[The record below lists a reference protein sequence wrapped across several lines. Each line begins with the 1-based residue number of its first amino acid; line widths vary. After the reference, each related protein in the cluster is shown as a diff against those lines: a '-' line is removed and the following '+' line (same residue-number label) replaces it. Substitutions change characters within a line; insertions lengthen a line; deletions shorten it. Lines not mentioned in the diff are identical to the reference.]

1 MLSSIG
7 IYTRNDPQALFRYLS
22 KLQTNTDTTQL
33 EILLWV
39 DNDDHKVS
47 SEFYTLR
54 KYIRKGLNIKVFINP
69 PLASVEEVSDWLKT
83 QAAYSYGFRDNTK

>member
-1 MLSSIG
+1 MNSLG

-22 KLQTNTDTTQL
+22 KLQTNTDPSQI

-54 KYIRKGLNIKVFINP
+54 KYIRKGLNIQVFINP
-69 PLASVEEVSDWLKT
+69 PLAGIQEVSDWLKSKAT
-83 QAAYSYGFRDNTK
+83 YSYSFGDLTK